1 MEILY
6 FAWLAS
12 GILSLVAFTKTKDSI
27 IGSHLKALA
36 KANKAE
42 EILVVLFSIVIVCPS
57 VIVLGPITL
66 VRFWVDFD

>member
-1 MEILY
+1 MAILY
-6 FAWLAS
+6 YVWLAF

-27 IGSHLKALA
+27 IGSHLKALC

-42 EILVVLFSIVIVCPS
+42 DILVVLFSIVIVCPS

-66 VRFWVDFD
+66 VRFLGDFD